1 MRALAFAALISAALG
16 ATACFSGPYKAPVA
30 DADDNINTE
39 KVVLLDR
46 YVAPRILPDRLE
58 MLNYRFGPGEEG
70 KPVVA
75 CDLVSRRSSKELR
88 FDVRAVFKDST
99 GAIIDESA
107 WSPVILAPGATYSY
121 RAIGIRDDSAAAQ
134 IQIRKLR

>member
-1 MRALAFAALISAALG
+1 MRAIAFAALTAAALG
-16 ATACFSGPYKAPVA
+16 ATACSGPYKAPVA
-30 DADDNINTE
+30 DADDNVNTE
-39 KVVLLDR
+39 KVILLDR

-70 KPVVA
+70 KPVVS
-75 CDLVSRRSSKELR
+75 CDLVSRRSSKNLR
-88 FDVRAVFKDST
+88 FDVRAVFKDRT

-121 RAIGIRDDSAAAQ
+121 RAIGIRDDSSAAQ
-134 IQIRKLR
+134 IQIRRLR